1 LSTTFKLITETADD
15 GTVSDANKIP
25 SAPLIVKLEINNKF
39 IDSMID
45 TGSAKSIIHINT
57 LYKLIHRPYINYQNR
72 LHRTANNGELRTIG
86 LVNLRIR
93 LKNILTFILAEVAID
108 LCTGL
113 VLGNDW
119 ISKNEIDIITTH
131 KCIRKRRGSYVAT
144 IPFSN
149 YYQDAYPVN
158 PIYPIHILPKQQV
171 KAVNNY
177 DLKCRTCYERYKTK
191 KQLFEHLHH
200 ASHYVKRETKGLSAL
215 RSISTETGKQSSI
228 IGAITTRRMKYRQQ
242 QRKPIPITTTTARL
256 DQRSNLFNPTDRISV
271 FTN

>member
-1 LSTTFKLITETADD
+1 MVAASQPREQLNPSYYQQPYRTYSEKFNYPFNRPVENHQQQTRNVTFSYEQKCVWTNRTYTKILSTTFKLITETAND

-25 SAPLIVKLEINNKF
+25 STPLIVRLEINNKF

-72 LHRTANNGELRTIG
+72 LHSTANNGELRTIG
-86 LVNLRIR
+86 SVNLRIR

-119 ISKNEIDIITTH
+119 ISKNEIDIITTQ

-149 YYQDAYPVN
+149 YYQEAYPVY
-158 PIYPIHILPKQQV
+158 PIY
-171 KAVNNY
+171 
-177 DLKCRTCYERYKTK
+177 
-191 KQLFEHLHH
+191 
-200 ASHYVKRETKGLSAL
+200 
-215 RSISTETGKQSSI
+215 
-228 IGAITTRRMKYRQQ
+228 
-242 QRKPIPITTTTARL
+242 
-256 DQRSNLFNPTDRISV
+256 
-271 FTN
+271 